1 MKITIAKKYRHKFK
15 DDKAFVSR
23 WRNHSVLIT
32 NQKIKDQFENALKKE
47 KDKIMRMSMRLFVRG
62 LTEVKID
69 KNDTVKVPARLIG
82 WLGKGKL
89 RCRKDKM
96 GIRITLLNNLNKK

>member
-23 WRNHSVLIT
+23 WKNRSILIT

-47 KDKIMRMSMRLFVRG
+47 KDKIMRMSLRLFVRG
-62 LTEVKID
+62 LMEAKID
-69 KNDTVKVPARLIG
+69 KNDAVKVPTWLVR

-96 GIRITLLNNLNKK
+96 GIKVFISKKGREE